1 MGQLAQTGTAA
12 EEAGNEVLLVLSRAV
27 SRLHYPQHRRNL
39 PHIDPEVA
47 NCAGV
52 TSKFPRP
59 SRHTLCTHDARC
71 SASNQASTGGREH
84 QMDERMNLGELASD
98 NDGDGELLA
107 RYQQCDDETALAR
120 IHSRYCKDLRTY
132 ARRTLT
138 DDLGLGGDLQADA
151 EEIVQETF
159 LKFHA
164 NRKRYPPQTCV
175 SRLLYRMVENY
186 CMDRLRAVRARKRD
200 RAMTRPLRES
210 HTDPKANPA
219 NQQLRMLVDELLDT
233 LTPKQAQAV
242 RLVRIEGHTAESA
255 AELLNVPPT
264 TVRKRI
270 KDGIDTLKRRV
281 AANG

>member
-1 MGQLAQTGTAA
+1 MAKVAQTGTAA
-12 EEAGNEVLLVLSRAV
+12 EEAGNDILLAPSRAF
-27 SRLHYPQHRRNL
+27 SRPHYPQHQHNL
-39 PHIDPEVA
+39 FHIDPEAA
-47 NCAGV
+47 NCARA

-59 SRHTLCTHDARC
+59 SRHTSCTHDAR
-71 SASNQASTGGREH
+71 SAPNQASTGGREQ
-84 QMDERMNLGELASD
+84 QMDERMNLDELASD

-132 ARRTLT
+132 ARRTIT

-186 CMDRLRAVRARKRD
+186 CMDHLRSVRAKKRD
-200 RAMTRPLRES
+200 RGLTRPLQES
-210 HTDPKANPA
+210 DTDPKTNPA
-219 NQQLRMLVDELLDT
+219 THELQMLVDELLDT

-255 AELLNVPPT
+255 AELLGLPPT
-264 TVRKRI
+264 TIRKRI
-270 KDGIDTLKRRV
+270 KDGINTLRKQ
-281 AANG
+281 ASANG